1 MHSPARANKVLR
13 KVGRKVSLCML
24 SAVLHTCTE
33 SVGKKHLG
41 AWERALDHTTCSRGG
56 NGLESDVLLLRV
68 HCAVH
73 LCAGAVGTSHGENF
87 KPTFRN
93 FQSAY
98 GASETCSGTLIE
110 CPFDP
115 CNSRRPPRQLFS
127 DHFFQARGGAP
138 YQRDQGNGGK
148 PARGP
153 PPGYEPLFEH
163 SHGGDFGVGMRPAHR
178 A

>member
-41 AWERALDHTTCSRGG
+41 AWESALDHTTCSRGG
-56 NGLESDVLLLRV
+56 NGLESDVLLLRI

-138 YQRDQGNGGK
+138 LRVDG
-148 PARGP
+148 
-153 PPGYEPLFEH
+153 EP
-163 SHGGDFGVGMRPAHR
+163 STAGSK
-178 A
+178 